1 MYPILSVFLLQ
12 FLNLRVNL
20 RNQTLIIDLLT
31 VDNAANLAVGYVE
44 DRRQSLSEAEAR
56 VLLEA
61 AWEDVDDVDRF
72 LASISLWD
80 ACRDDLP
87 PLSPYEPCVLA
98 MDAGESSDTFATVII
113 SAHPESPERLAVRY
127 ARAYV
132 PKGAPLDFD
141 AIEQDIRD
149 LVARYAV
156 QQIAYD
162 PFLLGQMMR
171 RLSAPG
177 RQIAAPLEPFPQG
190 AQRLAGDKL
199 LSDLIHQRRIVHD
212 GNSDLRKHLDHADK
226 KLGPEGRTLRI
237 VKRAQSLK
245 IDLAVATAMGAAR
258 ALELFGTPT
267 GPIGVFASGR
277 AKVQLGDHRG

>member
-1 MYPILSVFLLQ
+1 M
-12 FLNLRVNL
+12 
-20 RNQTLIIDLLT
+20 
-31 VDNAANLAVGYVE
+31 
-44 DRRQSLSEAEAR
+44 
-56 VLLEA
+56 
-61 AWEDVDDVDRF
+61 
-72 LASISLWD
+72 LWD
-80 ACRDDLP
+80 ACRDEDLP
-87 PLSPYEPCVLA
+87 PLGQYEPCVLA

-113 SAHPESPERLAVRY
+113 SAHPETPERLAVRY

-149 LVARYAV
+149 LVERHAI

-171 RLSAPG
+171 RLSTPG
-177 RQIAAPLEPFPQG
+177 HQITAPLEPFPQG

-199 LSDLIHQRRIVHD
+199 LFDLITQRRIAHD
-212 GNSDLRKHLDHADK
+212 GNADLRKHLDHADK
-226 KLGPEGRTLRI
+226 KIGSEGRSLRI

-258 ALELFGTPT
+258 ALEVLGTTVADFAPT
-267 GPIGVFASGR
+267 VGGTRRMDSAI
-277 AKVQLGDHRG
+277 QRGIRQ